1 MQNPNQIAASEK
13 RVLIFAAQTPRAS
26 DRQIYFL
33 FSQHQMEDIVMDSS
47 VRPVP
52 FSPCHIEGLA
62 EWQNQVLPVISLET
76 CLGMKSLISQ
86 KIQRLM
92 VIRAQKNES
101 APMGFYRIMVRM
113 VPPIR
118 MLTLPIECRPVSHSH
133 GWIPENPYIMGVYE
147 WEHGFLVVA
156 HMNDILNGRN

>member
-1 MQNPNQIAASEK
+1 MRNINQTKASEQ
-13 RVLIFAAQTPRAS
+13 RVLIFPAQTPRVS

-33 FSQHQMEDIVMDSS
+33 VSQHQMEDIIMDPS

-52 FSPCHIEGLA
+52 FSPSHIEGIS

-76 CLGMKSLISQ
+76 CLGMQSLISQ

-101 APMGFYRIMVRM
+101 APMGFCQIMIRL

-118 MLTLPIECRPVSHSH
+118 MLTLPIECTPVTHSH
-133 GWIPENPYIMGVYE
+133 GWIPENLYTMGVYE
-147 WEHGFLVVA
+147 WKDRFLVVA
-156 HMNDILNGRN
+156 HMNNILNGRN